1 MANNERLTKR
11 VKKIEDWVAENEEMG
26 GPKGY
31 LDTIV
36 HMYNSN
42 ALLNNNFSSLR
53 NDFQALRK
61 YTFEFI
67 ETNKLTEEWNEF
79 LQEKEDENNAVQ
91 EQQTEEVPLQEEA
104 ESGEE
109 VVEAPKEKKSKK
121 ASKKE

>member
-11 VKKIEDWVAENEEMG
+11 VKKIDEWVAENEEMG

-31 LDTIV
+31 LDTMV
-36 HMYNSN
+36 SMYQGN
-42 ALLNNNFSSLR
+42 LQVGQQLKRQRMEFERLR
-53 NDFQALRK
+53 ELAFM
-61 YTFEFI
+61 FI
-67 ETNKLTEEWNEF
+67 EENELTEEWNEF
-79 LQEKEDENNAVQ
+79 LKEKDNAVQ

-104 ESGEE
+104 ESGKE